1 MKKTY
6 LDYAATTPVKKEV
19 VDAMIPYFTEAFGN
33 ASGLYEVAFKPK
45 EALEKAR
52 TQVSKLINSNSDEI
66 YFTAGGTESDNWA
79 LKGVFD
85 ANSKKGNH
93 IITTVFEHHAIL
105 HSCEYLRK
113 INGNVT
119 YLSVDKEGRIDL
131 NELKNAITD
140 QTILIS
146 IMFANNEIGTVQD
159 IKAIGEI
166 AKEKGIIFHTDAVQ
180 ALGNVK
186 IDVKDMN
193 IDLLSMSSHKIY
205 GPKGIGALYIKK
217 GTKISNFI
225 HGGAQENKRRAG
237 TENIPAIVGFGL
249 AAELAK
255 ENFDA
260 HVKHLSSLRDYLI
273 SEIKNN
279 IEDVRINGS
288 MEYRHPGNA
297 SISFEYIEGESL
309 LLMLDFKGIAV
320 ATGSACS
327 SKSLTPSHVL
337 QSIGIP
343 VEIIHGTLRFSI
355 GDFTTKEDIDYVI
368 KELIEIVSKLRAM
381 SPVSKEKGW

>member
-1 MKKTY
+1 MKKIY

-19 VDAMIPYFTEAFGN
+19 VNAMIPYFTEDFGN

-52 TQVSKLINSNSDEI
+52 TQVAELINSNSEEI

-105 HSCEYLRK
+105 HTCDYLKEHNAK
-113 INGNVT
+113 IT
-119 YLSVDKEGRIDL
+119 YLPVNKDGRIDL

-140 QTILIS
+140 ETILIS

-166 AKEKGIIFHTDAVQ
+166 AKENGIIFHTDAVQ

-217 GTKISNFI
+217 ATKINNFI
-225 HGGAQENKRRAG
+225 HGGAQEKRKRAG

-249 AAELAK
+249 AAEIAN
-255 ENFDA
+255 ENFDN
-260 HVKHLSSLRDYLI
+260 HVKHLTNLRNYLI
-273 SEIKNN
+273 SEIKDK

-288 MEYRHPGNA
+288 MDYRHPGNA

-327 SKSLTPSHVL
+327 SNSLTPSHVL

-355 GDFTTKEDIDYVI
+355 GDFTTKEDIDYVV
-368 KELIEIVSKLRAM
+368 KELSEIVSKLRGM